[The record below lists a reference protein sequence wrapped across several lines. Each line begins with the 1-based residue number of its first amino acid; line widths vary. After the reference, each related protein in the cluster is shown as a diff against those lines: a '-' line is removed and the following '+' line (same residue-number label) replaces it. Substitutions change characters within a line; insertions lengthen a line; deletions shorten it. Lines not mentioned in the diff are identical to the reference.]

1 MLIHGCH
8 VSVSLS
14 LSHFFVSEYALMAVG
29 IREQPEWEKTRTDER
44 KKITRHKILDTRGA
58 TYARGINWIQLSQ
71 LIRIHSHTLTTGL
84 LLTYSAGL
92 LSYPACTLVY
102 AASPFV
108 PPHPPSNLLR
118 HPSFFFSV
126 LSFFRSPTAIAR
138 SPFLSC
144 WKVAWFFFYVS
155 NVITH
160 TLHNLHTS
168 HAHVPKTKIHKGHPN
183 K

>member
-71 LIRIHSHTLTTGL
+71 LIRILSHTLTTEL

-118 HPSFFFSV
+118 HPSFFFFCFILLSLVNRNCPLAFPFV
-126 LSFFRSPTAIAR
+126 LKGRLVLFLCIKCHHTYSPQFAHQ
-138 SPFLSC
+138 SC
-144 WKVAWFFFYVS
+144 
-155 NVITH
+155 TC
-160 TLHNLHTS
+160 
-168 HAHVPKTKIHKGHPN
+168 PKNQNP
-183 K
+183 